1 MTRDRDLDSILDE
14 WFADGPARVADRVI
28 DDALRTIDHTRQA
41 RGGIRLARYAHMNG
55 TLRLVAVAVAAVVVV
70 AIGAGLITRYSPAQ
84 IGAPT
89 MTPTVSASA
98 SPTTSPSPS
107 PSPSPAVG
115 ILVEGASVFPGTYR
129 SNFDPPLTLT
139 VGNQVENGCAPGFQ
153 CRGTVDVNSPG
164 WLDIEF
170 GNAPPDHPRIE
181 VFAVR
186 LDKVVDVTRP
196 GKFVTPPADLATWFT
211 RLPGL
216 RVLAQ
221 PKPVTIGGQPATQ
234 LDLQAGSKDVGF
246 GPIPG
251 VTAIGAGIG
260 KGQTIRLFVVPIS
273 GRQVIIWII
282 ADETGTT
289 HFARMT
295 QTMQPLIDS
304 IVWN

>member
-41 RGGIRLARYAHMNG
+41 RGGLRLARYAQMNG
-55 TLRLVAVAVAAVVVV
+55 TLRLVAVAVAALVVV
-70 AIGAGLITRYSPAQ
+70 AIGAGLIVRYSPAQ

-89 MTPTVSASA
+89 VTPTVSASPSA
-98 SPTTSPSPS
+98 TTSPSPS
-107 PSPSPAVG
+107 ASPAVG

-153 CRGTVDVNSPG
+153 CRGTVDANQAA
-164 WLDIEF
+164 WLNIEF

-186 LDKVVDVTRP
+186 LDKVFDVAHP
-196 GKFVTPPADLATWFT
+196 GKLVNPPADLATWFT
-211 RLPGL
+211 RLPGVK
-216 RVLAQ
+216 VLAQ
-221 PKPVTIGGQPATQ
+221 PKPVTIGGLPGTQ
-234 LDLQAGSKDVGF
+234 LDLQAGSKGVAF

-251 VTAIGAGIG
+251 VTDPGAGMG
-260 KGQTIRLFVVPIS
+260 KGQTIRLFIVPVNGRDVV
-273 GRQVIIWII
+273 IWVA
-282 ADETGTT
+282 ADEVGTS
-289 HFARMT
+289 HFATMT

-304 IVWN
+304 IVWH